1 MKEDIYLSQYF
12 QLEEF
17 TRSETA
23 ERLGIDNS
31 IKTNQS
37 HSSLGGRWLSQLSII
52 NSLCALCEAILE
64 PLRGAYGKAI
74 HISSGYRCLQLN
86 RAIGSKDTSQHIK
99 GEACDIS
106 QGLRSENLK
115 LFRLIQDLGLP
126 FDQLIW
132 EGGGRWIHVSHKANG
147 HNRGQ
152 ILYLFS
158 IINYQLL

>member
-1 MKEDIYLSQYF
+1 MKQIYLTEHF
-12 QLEEF
+12 ALEEF

-23 ERLGIDNS
+23 ERRHIRNEPNKQIAEKL
-31 IKTNQS
+31 K
-37 HSSLGGRWLSQLSII
+37 
-52 NSLCALCEAILE
+52 ALCLNILE
-64 PLRGAYGKAI
+64 PLRQAYGKAI
-74 HISSGYRCLQLN
+74 HISSGYRCLELN

-106 QGLRSENLK
+106 QGRKSENLK

-152 ILYLFS
+152 ILYLVKE
-158 IINYQLL
+158 